1 MLKMLRGKKSQLL
14 LQIVLVLITIGFSF
28 FGVEQYFVART
39 NTAVATVDGTEISQ
53 DVFRERFGQYRQMMA
68 QRMGQGVDLSILDKP
83 EVKARFLDQ
92 LIEEQALL
100 AANDKLGIVVPAS
113 SVREEIAK
121 IPAFQNEGQFD
132 AEQYKLALASIGK
145 SPLAFED
152 EVRRSLASRQ
162 LPMQLAAS
170 VIVTDADVDNYLRL
184 RDERRDFR
192 FARIDKPAATD
203 TEVKQ
208 DEIDAYYKA
217 HQSDFMVPEQV
228 SIEYVELDAGKIPFD
243 ETPDDS
249 VLKDRYEKEKSRFVT
264 AEQREASHILVKV
277 GGKGTP
283 DDQKAALAKAEDI
296 EKQIKDGK
304 DFAALAKQ
312 YSDDLGSKNQGG
324 DLGWLDKGVT
334 EEAFE
339 NALFAL
345 EKGKV
350 SEPVLGSEGYHI
362 IELRDVRPG
371 KTRSFEE
378 VKTDLTKEYQTTE
391 RDRLYSEKAG
401 RLTDL
406 AYQDPS
412 SLDGL
417 AKELDLPIQ
426 KAGPFPRMGGSGV
439 AANPAVV
446 KAAFSDSVLVQKNNS
461 DSIEIGPNHIV
472 VLRDSE
478 HKAATPKSLADVQD
492 EVRTRILAERL
503 TQQARTHADALFADL
518 DKGSTLDAIATSN
531 GLKVEDGKGIGRD
544 AATLDSALVR
554 AAFSMP
560 RGKDGKPTH
569 KLVDLGGDAYALV
582 ELTGVTDGNPAS
594 LDAKTREAARNTL
607 QQGASAAVADEFVAS
622 LRKSADV
629 KRYENRLSDQD
640 QSGE

>member
-1 MLKMLRGKKSQLL
+1 MLKMLRGKRSQLL

-39 NTAVATVDGTEISQ
+39 NTSVATVDGTEISQ
-53 DVFRERFGQYRQMMA
+53 ELFRERFGQYRQMMA
-68 QRMGQGVDLSILDKP
+68 QRMGPGVDLSILDKP
-83 EVKARFLDQ
+83 EMKARFLDQ
-92 LIEEQALL
+92 LVDEQALL
-100 AANDKLGIVVPAS
+100 AANDKLGVVVPATL
-113 SVREEIAK
+113 VRDEIAK
-121 IPAFQNEGQFD
+121 IPAFQADGQFD
-132 AEQYKLALASIGK
+132 AEQYKAVLQANGK
-145 SPLAFED
+145 TPLGFED
-152 EVRRSLASRQ
+152 EVRRNLASRQ
-162 LPMQLAAS
+162 LPTQLAAS
-170 VIVTDADVDNYLRL
+170 VIVTDADVDRYLRL

-192 FARIDKPAATD
+192 FAKIDKPKADDA
-203 TEVKQ
+203 EVKQ
-208 DEIDAYYKA
+208 DDIDAYYKA
-217 HQSDFMVPEQV
+217 HQGDFMVPERV
-228 SIEYVELDAGKIPFD
+228 SIEYVELDASKIPFD

-249 VLKDRYEKEKSRFVT
+249 VLKDRYEKEKARFVS

-283 DDQKAALAKAEDI
+283 DDQKAALAKAQDI
-296 EKQIKDGK
+296 EKQVKDGK

-350 SEPVLGSEGYHI
+350 SDPVLGSEGYHI

-378 VKTDLTKEYQTTE
+378 VKPELLKAYQTTE

-401 RLTDL
+401 KLTDL

-412 SLDGL
+412 SLDGISKDL
-417 AKELDLPIQ
+417 GLPIQ
-426 KAGPFPRMGGSGV
+426 KAGPFARMGGAGI
-439 AANPAVV
+439 AANPAVT

-461 DSIEIGPNHIV
+461 DSIEIGLNHIV
-472 VLRDSE
+472 VLRDGE
-478 HKAATPKSLADVQD
+478 HLPATPKPLAEVQD
-492 EVRTRILAERL
+492 DVRARIVAERL
-503 TQQARTHADALFADL
+503 AKQARTHADALFADL
-518 DKGSTLDAIATSN
+518 DKGTTLDAIASAN
-531 GLKVEDGKGIGRD
+531 GLKVEDEKGIGRD
-544 AATLDSALVR
+544 AATLDSAIVK
-554 AAFSMP
+554 AAFSTP
-560 RGKDGKPTH
+560 RGKDGKPSH
-569 KLVDLGGDAYALV
+569 KLVTLGGDAYALI

-607 QQGASAAVADEFVAS
+607 QQSASMAVMDEFVAS
-622 LRKSADV
+622 LRKNANV
-629 KRYENRLSDQD
+629 KRFENRLSDQTA
-640 QSGE
+640 E

>member
-1 MLKMLRGKKSQLL
+1 MLKMLRGKRSQLL

-39 NTAVATVDGTEISQ
+39 NTSVASVDGTEISQ
-53 DVFRERFGQYRQMMA
+53 EVFRERFGQYRQMMA
-68 QRMGQGVDLSILDKP
+68 QRMGSGVDLSILDRP

-92 LIEEQALL
+92 LIDEQALL
-100 AANDKLGIVVPAS
+100 AANEKLGIVVPAS
-113 SVREEIAK
+113 AVRDEIAK
-121 IPAFQNEGQFD
+121 IPAFQNDGKFD
-132 AEQYKLALASIGK
+132 ADQYKLALSSIGK
-145 SPLAFED
+145 TPLGFED
-152 EVRRSLASRQ
+152 EVRRNLAARQ
-162 LPMQLAAS
+162 LPAQLSAS
-170 VIVTDADVDNYLRL
+170 TIVTDADVDNYLRL

-192 FARIDKPAATD
+192 FAKIDKPAPAE

-208 DEIDAYYKA
+208 DEIEAWYKA
-217 HQSDFMVPEQV
+217 HPGDFMVPERV
-228 SIEYVELDAGKIPFD
+228 SIEYVELDAAKIPFD

-249 VLKDRYEKEKSRFVT
+249 VLKDRYEKEKARFVS

-277 GGKGTP
+277 DGKGSP
-283 DDQKAALAKAEDI
+283 DDQKAALAKAQDI
-296 EKQIKDGK
+296 EKQIKEGK

-345 EKGKV
+345 EKGAV

-378 VKTDLTKEYQTTE
+378 VKPELLKAYQATE

-401 RLTDL
+401 KITDL

-412 SLDGL
+412 SLDGVS
-417 AKELDLPIQ
+417 KELGLPIE
-426 KAGPFPRMGGSGV
+426 KAGPFARFGGEGI
-439 AANPAVV
+439 AANPAIV

-461 DSIEIGPNHIV
+461 DSIEVGPNHIV

-478 HKAATPKSLADVQD
+478 HSAASPKPLAEVQD
-492 EVRTRILAERL
+492 EVRNRILAERL
-503 TQQARTHADALFADL
+503 SKQAKTHADSLMTEL
-518 DKGSTLDAIATSN
+518 DKGTALDAVAASN
-531 GLKVEDGKGIGRD
+531 ALKVEDEKGIGRD
-544 AATLDSALVR
+544 AATLESALVK
-554 AAFSMP
+554 AVFSMP
-560 RGKDGKPTH
+560 RGKDGKPSH
-569 KLVDLGGDAYALV
+569 ELVDLGGDAYALV
-582 ELTGVTDGNPAS
+582 ELTSVTDGNPAS

-607 QQGASAAVADEFVAS
+607 QQSTAAAVSDEFVAS
-622 LRKSADV
+622 LRKNANV
-629 KRYENRLSDQD
+629 KRFENRLSDQTA
-640 QSGE
+640 E

>member
-1 MLKMLRGKKSQLL
+1 MLKMLRGKKSQFL

-39 NTAVATVDGTEISQ
+39 NTSVASVDGTEISQ
-53 DVFRERFGQYRQMMA
+53 DLFRERFGQYRQMMA
-68 QRMGQGVDLSILDKP
+68 QRMGSGVDLSILDKP
-83 EVKARFLDQ
+83 EVKLSFLNQ
-92 LIEEQALL
+92 LIDEQALL
-100 AANDKLGIVVPAS
+100 AANEKLGIVVPAS
-113 SVREEIAK
+113 AVRDEIAK
-121 IPAFQNEGQFD
+121 IPAFQNDGQFD
-132 AEQYKLALASIGK
+132 ADQYKLALASIGK
-145 SPLAFED
+145 TPLGFEE
-152 EVRRSLASRQ
+152 EVRRNLAARQ
-162 LPMQLAAS
+162 LPAQLAAS
-170 VIVTDADVDNYLRL
+170 AIVTDADVDSYLRL

-192 FARIDKPAATD
+192 FAKIDKPAPQD
-203 TEVKQ
+203 TEVKE

-217 HQSDFMVPEQV
+217 HQGDFMVPERV
-228 SIEYVELDAGKIPFD
+228 SIEYVELDASKMPFD

-249 VLKDRYEKEKSRFVT
+249 VLKDRYEKEKARFES

-277 GGKGTP
+277 GGKGSP
-283 DDQKAALAKAEDI
+283 DDQKAALAKAQDI
-296 EKQIKDGK
+296 EKQIKEGK

-312 YSDDLGSKNQGG
+312 YSDDFGSKNQGG

-334 EEAFE
+334 DEAFE

-345 EKGKV
+345 DKGQV

-378 VKTDLTKEYQTTE
+378 VKPELLKAYQSTE

-406 AYQDPS
+406 AYQDPA
-412 SLDGL
+412 SLDGIS
-417 AKELDLPIQ
+417 KELGLPIE
-426 KAGPFPRMGGSGV
+426 KAGPFARMGGEGV
-439 AANPAVV
+439 AANPAVI

-461 DSIEIGPNHIV
+461 DSIELGPNHIV

-478 HKAATPKSLADVQD
+478 HLAASPKPLAEVRD

-503 TQQARTHADALFADL
+503 AKQAKAHADALFADL
-518 DKGSTLDAIATSN
+518 EKGSTLDAVGAAN
-531 GLKVEDGKGIGRD
+531 GLKVEDEKGIGRD
-544 AATLDSALVR
+544 AATLDSVLVK
-554 AAFSMP
+554 AAFAMP

-569 KLVDLGGDAYALV
+569 KLVELGGDGYALV

-594 LDAKTREAARNTL
+594 LDAKTREAARNAL
-607 QQGASAAVADEFVAS
+607 QQGAAAAVSDEFVAS
-622 LRKSADV
+622 LSKNAKI
-629 KRYENRLSDQD
+629 KRYENRLSDQ
-640 QSGE
+640 GAE

>member
-1 MLKMLRGKKSQLL
+1 MLKLLRGKRSQLL

-39 NTAVATVDGTEISQ
+39 NTSVASVDGTEISQ
-53 DVFRERFGQYRQMMA
+53 ELFRERFGQYRQMMA
-68 QRMGQGVDLSILDKP
+68 QRMGPGVDLSILDKP
-83 EVKARFLDQ
+83 EVKSSFLNQ
-92 LIEEQALL
+92 LIDEQALL
-100 AANDKLGIVVPAS
+100 AANEKLGIVVPAS
-113 SVREEIAK
+113 AVRDEIAK
-121 IPAFQNEGQFD
+121 IPAFQNDGQFD
-132 AEQYKLALASIGK
+132 ADQYKLALASIGK
-145 SPLAFED
+145 SPLGFED
-152 EVRRSLASRQ
+152 EVRRNLAARQ

-192 FARIDKPAATD
+192 FAKIDKPAAD
-203 TEVKQ
+203 NTEVKQ

-217 HQSDFMVPEQV
+217 HQGDFMVPERV
-228 SIEYVELDAGKIPFD
+228 SIEYVELDGSKIPFD
-243 ETPDDS
+243 ETPDDA
-249 VLKDRYEKEKSRFVT
+249 VLKDRYEKEKARFVT
-264 AEQREASHILVKV
+264 AEEREASHILVKV

-283 DDQKAALAKAEDI
+283 DDQKAALAKAQDI
-296 EKQIKDGK
+296 EKQVKDGK

-345 EKGKV
+345 NKGQV

-378 VKTDLTKEYQTTE
+378 VKPELLKAYQTSE

-401 RLTDL
+401 KITDL

-412 SLDGL
+412 SLDGIS
-417 AKELDLPIQ
+417 KELGLPVE
-426 KAGPFPRMGGSGV
+426 KAGPFGRMGGAGI
-439 AANPAVV
+439 AANPAVA

-461 DSIEIGPNHIV
+461 DAIEIGPNHIV
-472 VLRDSE
+472 VLRDAE
-478 HKAATPKSLADVQD
+478 HQPATPKPLAEVQD
-492 EVRTRILAERL
+492 EVRTRIVAERVAK
-503 TQQARTHADALFADL
+503 QAKAHADALLAELGNGKAL
-518 DKGSTLDAIATSN
+518 DTVASAN
-531 GLKVEDGKGIGRD
+531 GLKVEDEKGIGRD
-544 AATLDSALVR
+544 AATLDSAIVK
-554 AAFSMP
+554 AAFSTP
-560 RGKDGKPTH
+560 RNKDGKPGH
-569 KLVDLGGDAYALV
+569 KLVDLGGDAYALI
-582 ELTGVTDGNPAS
+582 ELTGVTDGVPAS

-607 QQGASAAVADEFVAS
+607 QQATAAAVSDEFVAS
-622 LRKSADV
+622 LSKNAKI
-629 KRYENRLSDQD
+629 KRYENRLGDQAA
-640 QSGE
+640 E